1 MKVVFPCKG
10 SIVLTKSDVAVLE
23 AFYNTKMSTSKM
35 KDFYETSEYMLQ
47 VGNFKYLPK
56 NYSIKLYKAN
66 LMSIKRMRE
75 LLGIPVPEEPP
86 KKPVYKTPII
96 KQGQSTSEESIS
108 DDSLLSH
115 PFFQTLKPVNN

>member
-10 SIVLTKSDVAVLE
+10 SIVLTKSDVEVLE
-23 AFYNTKMSTSKM
+23 AFYNTKMNTSKM

-56 NYSIKLYKAN
+56 NYSIRLYKAN
-66 LMSIKRMRE
+66 LMNIKRMRE

-96 KQGQSTSEESIS
+96 KQGNEEPEESIS
-108 DDSLLSH
+108 DSSLLSH
-115 PFFQTLKPVNN
+115 PFFQTLKPVN